1 MTSAV
6 AEERGPALPAPND
19 AMPHGVV
26 RRMVMLDRAPEES
39 PVIPFVTRPRR

>member
-6 AEERGPALPAPND
+6 PEGRDPAPPAPND
-19 AMPHGVV
+19 AMPDGVV
-26 RRMVMLDRAPEES
+26 RRTVGFDRAPEES